1 MVKKGNQ
8 PISINGFNVIAVFL
22 VLLILPFSTAFIS
35 NGLFFSRDYDD
46 YEPLVENIFPPSLTN
61 PKINEVSNLVG
72 ASWYNNG
79 NANYTGWYE
88 GIGYNDEDTAECISI
103 RNGICQGWSGGA
115 STFNQNWRGD
125 NYPGYIDEKNRV
137 FWTFPKTHG
146 VWGSGTV
153 GAQYT
158 PNNISQADYVG
169 SSGTGNFDLIF
180 PNMLRSIDQTK
191 NLDSL
196 KFTFI
201 DNTISFNCNTH
212 TWANGSFDGTIQFR
226 YFDNLSSTY
235 KYSNKY
241 EKRIDWNNKYEWTRS
256 GGAGLPF
263 NTDCFH
269 GIDFEY
275 NFDYLEAYSIM
286 NFNLDGIQDVETIIS
301 IDNICV
307 NDITNSCRLNG
318 FVELGFNGVD
328 NFIISVETM
337 TLETAVVD
345 TSVRLGT
352 IFLSI
357 GIFLIAVASTT
368 YWNPLKTIFGR
379 L

>member
-46 YEPLVENIFPPSLTN
+46 YEPLLDNISPPSLSN
-61 PKINEVSNLVG
+61 PQINEVSNLVG

-79 NANYTGWYE
+79 NTNYTGWYE
-88 GIGYNDEDTAECISI
+88 GVGYNNEDDVECISI

-115 STFNQNWRGD
+115 SSFNQNWLGN
-125 NYPGYIDEKNRV
+125 NYPKYIDEKNRA
-137 FWTFPKTHG
+137 FWTMPKTHG
-146 VWGSGTV
+146 VWGSSTV
-153 GAQYT
+153 GAKYT
-158 PNNISQADYVG
+158 PNNISQADYPG

-180 PNMLRSIDQTK
+180 PNMLKSIDQTK
-191 NLDSL
+191 NIDSL

-201 DNTISFNCNTH
+201 DYNTIHNCNSH
-212 TWANGSFDGTIQFR
+212 VWYNGSFDGKIQFR
-226 YFDNLSSTY
+226 YFDNVSSTY
-235 KYSNKY
+235 KYSNTY
-241 EKRIDWNNKYEWTRS
+241 EKRFDWDNKYQWTRS
-256 GGAGLPF
+256 AGAGMPF

-269 GIDFEY
+269 GIDFQY
-275 NFDYLEAYSIM
+275 NFDYLEAYEIM
-286 NFNLDGIQDVETIIS
+286 NFNPNGIQDVETIIS
-301 IDNICV
+301 IDNICK
-307 NDITNSCRLNG
+307 NDLTNTCRLNG

-328 NFIISVETM
+328 DFIISVETM
-337 TLETAVVD
+337 TLETAVID

-357 GIFLIAVASTT
+357 GVFLIAVASTT